1 MVQRS
6 MSLIL
11 HMLRRGFLFTWRFT
25 RLSIPCSL
33 IAWLLS
39 LMDGHWN
46 RSTVGNSS
54 IRRFLYSIII
64 STNYITFCCNA
75 LIILLHPWYLV
86 IFLIPPFFYVFLFC
100 PGMTLLLWC
109 CTMLGITMESSWMPR
124 RTRFACSSP
133 CSSFFL
139 IYLYW
144 FFFAAR
150 ASGFCFNAFSTAFT
164 SLS

>member
-25 RLSIPCSL
+25 RLSIPRSL

-39 LMDGHWN
+39 LMDGQWN
-46 RSTVGNSS
+46 RSTVGNSN

-109 CTMLGITMESSWMPR
+109 CNMLGITMESSWMPR
-124 RTRFACSSP
+124 RTRFEWFVP
-133 CSSFFL
+133 HVNYVFL
-139 IYLYW
+139 LLALTLV
-144 FFFAAR
+144 FVRMHTPVAVHH
-150 ASGFCFNAFSTAFT
+150 FS
-164 SLS
+164 